1 MRSAIFTCILV
12 LLSVFLSIE
21 LQAQAARKKP
31 AYSKGLPE
39 DDFSK
44 TQFYIGMRGGFSY
57 TKANVINRYSSFVS
71 TTDPNETYD
80 KTYEDYKKPGAFVG
94 MEFDFYFKG
103 FTASFQPNYRREIY
117 SYSNSYLWIDE
128 NDWRNFLG
136 LQYKQDTRLD
146 YIELPVFI
154 KYDILKKKFRP
165 FVQVGFYYAM
175 LNGATKH
182 LIVDGTDISSGT
194 SRNFT
199 VQNDIVGAKDLFI
212 KSSMGFAC
220 GAGFSYKLGNV
231 RLIFDA
237 TYRKGIN
244 NIADVKN
251 RYAANSLTGAG
262 DVSDD
267 IKLNNI
273 AFSFGCL
280 FPMKF
285 LTSSEYKAVD

>member
-1 MRSAIFTCILV
+1 MRVLIILRFLT
-12 LLSVFLSIE
+12 LLSVLHSIE
-21 LQAQAARKKP
+21 LQAQVHRKKIG
-31 AYSKGLPE
+31 YSKGLPQ

-44 TQFYIGMRGGFSY
+44 TQFYIGLRGGISF

-71 TTDPNETYD
+71 INNPDEN
-80 KTYEDYKKPGAFVG
+80 YEKSYSNYKKLGAFVG

-117 SYSNSYLWIDE
+117 SYSNTYQWVDA
-128 NDWRNFLG
+128 NDASNFLA
-136 LQYKQDTRLD
+136 LQYHQDTRLD
-146 YIELPVFI
+146 YIELPLFI

-165 FVQVGFYYAM
+165 FVQIGFYYAM

-182 LIVDGTDISSGT
+182 LVVDGTDNASGT

-199 VQNDIVGAKDLFI
+199 LQDDIVGAKDLFI
-212 KSSMGFAC
+212 TSSIGMAYGL
-220 GAGFSYKLGNV
+220 GFSYKVGNV
-231 RLIFDA
+231 RLILDA
-237 TYRKGIN
+237 TFRKGLN
-244 NIADVKN
+244 NISNVNN
-251 RYAANSLTGAG
+251 RYSANTLTGAG

-267 IKLNNI
+267 VKVDNL

>member
-1 MRSAIFTCILV
+1 MRIPLIYFSI
-12 LLSVFLSIE
+12 LLSVLLTIE
-21 LQAQAARKKP
+21 VQAQAARKKP

-44 TQFYIGMRGGFSY
+44 TQFFIGMRGGFSF
-57 TKANVINRYSSFVS
+57 TKAQVINRYSSFVS
-71 TTDPNETYD
+71 TTNPDETYD
-80 KTYEDYKKPGAFVG
+80 KTYDAYKKAGAFVG

-117 SYSNSYLWIDE
+117 SYSNSYQWIDE
-128 NDWRNFLG
+128 NDPSNFLG

-146 YIELPVFI
+146 YIELPIFI

-182 LIVDGTDISSGT
+182 LVVDGTDNASGT

-199 VQNDIVGAKDLFI
+199 LQNDIVGAKDLFI
-212 KSSMGFAC
+212 KSSMGFAG

-231 RLIFDA
+231 RIIVDA

-244 NIADVKN
+244 NIANVNN
-251 RYAANSLTGAG
+251 RYSANVLTGAG

-267 IKLNNI
+267 IKLDNLS
-273 AFSFGCL
+273 FSFGCL